1 MLLRGKI
8 PNENY
13 DPNCSS
19 SAVDDTQLNERGKI
33 ISENSSS
40 HSHWKIFRKK
50 NFLYKIS
57 YSNRNKDSKGGTH
70 FIKESPAYG
79 SPNQIKMLFTKTNQ
93 IPCCHFPQL
102 RPNYSL
108 CSLQPVCSVPTA
120 QYFPFQNFKMFINK
134 LVNRIKIQVTFSPI
148 RWWSSSPSLVVQY
161 STIFH

>member
-1 MLLRGKI
+1 MKIMILIAPLQLLMIHNLTNEVKLFPKI
-8 PNENY
+8 VVLTPI
-13 DPNCSS
+13 
-19 SAVDDTQLNERGKI
+19 ERY
-33 ISENSSS
+33 SE
-40 HSHWKIFRKK
+40 K

-57 YSNRNKDSKGGTH
+57 YSNRNKESKGGTH

-102 RPNYSL
+102 RLNYSL

-148 RWWSSSPSLVVQY
+148 R
-161 STIFH
+161 